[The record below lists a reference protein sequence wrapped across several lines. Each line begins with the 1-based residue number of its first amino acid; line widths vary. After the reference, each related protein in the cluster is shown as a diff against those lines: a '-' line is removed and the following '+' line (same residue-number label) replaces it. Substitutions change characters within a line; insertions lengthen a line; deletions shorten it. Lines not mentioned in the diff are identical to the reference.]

1 MREAAMTAAATIPET
16 GVSTTTAAVWAG
28 RCLTGL
34 FTAFMAFDI
43 GIKLARLPIVEETGR
58 QLGLPAGSGFA
69 IGVGELVLLALYLL
83 PRTATLGAVLLTGL
97 FGGTVA
103 LHWVRGDPLASHVL
117 FGVYLGVIA
126 WGGLWLRDPWLRAV
140 FPVRRG

>member
-1 MREAAMTAAATIPET
+1 MTAATISEVSVAKT
-16 GVSTTTAAVWAG
+16 GAAVWAG
-28 RCLTGL
+28 RGLTGL

-43 GIKLARLPIVEETGR
+43 AIKLARLPIVEESGR

-69 IGVGELVLLALYLL
+69 IGVSELVLLALYLF
-83 PRTATLGAVLLTGL
+83 PRTAALGAVLFTGL

-103 LHWVRGDPLASHVL
+103 LHWVRGDPLASHIL

-126 WGGLWLRDPWLRAV
+126 WGGRWLRDARLRAV
-140 FPVRRG
+140 FPLRRG